1 MITAIFAF
9 FVALLPAAA
18 VQAPPPPD
26 AFPRDGAKQLID
38 NERVTVW
45 DVVFEKG
52 KPSGMHRH
60 KYDMIG
66 IDLADGVVRVTSAQ
80 GSVSTTNARVGNVFW
95 MRKGGVESQEGIS
108 DTPRH
113 AIMVDL
119 KDVRVPPLKNTTGF
133 ADAFPREGGKKL
145 LENDR
150 VVVWDY
156 SWTPGKPTVMHFHDK
171 DVVVVYLGN
180 GDLSSTTPDGKT
192 VVNSYS
198 YGQAKFNP
206 RDRTHSELLVK
217 GSQRVIAV
225 ELK

>member
-1 MITAIFAF
+1 MIPTIFAL
-9 FVALLPAAA
+9 FVALFPFPA
-18 VQAPPPPD
+18 QTRELPD

-45 DVVFEKG
+45 EFVYQKG
-52 KPSGMHRH
+52 KPTGMHRH
-60 KYDMIG
+60 KYDMVG
-66 IDLADGVVRVTSAQ
+66 IDLADSSVKVTSAQ
-80 GSVSTTNARVGNVFW
+80 GSVSTVNPRMGQVFW
-95 MRKGGVESQEGIS
+95 MQKGGTESQEGTS

-113 AIMVDL
+113 AILVDL
-119 KDVRVPPLKNTTGF
+119 KDVRVPPLKNTSGF

-145 LENDR
+145 LDNSR

-198 YGQAKFNP
+198 FGQAKFNP

-217 GSQRVIAV
+217 GAQRVIAV

>member
-1 MITAIFAF
+1 MGKIL
-9 FVALLPAAA
+9 ALLLTLLQTAELPH
-18 VQAPPPPD
+18 

-45 DVVFEKG
+45 EATWTKG
-52 KPSGMHRH
+52 KPTAMHRH
-60 KYDMIG
+60 RYDMVG
-66 IDLADGVVRVTSAQ
+66 IELADATVKVTTQQ
-80 GSVSTTNARVGNVFW
+80 GTATNGSPRLGQVSFIPKGTTHF
-95 MRKGGVESQEGIS
+95 EEGTS

-113 AIMVDL
+113 AILIDL
-119 KDVRVPPLKNTTGF
+119 KDVVVPPLPNKTKF
-133 ADAFPREGGKKL
+133 ADAFPREGSKKL
-145 LENDR
+145 LENNR

-192 VVNSYS
+192 TVNSYS
-198 YGQAKFNP
+198 FGQSKFNA

>member
-1 MITAIFAF
+1 MIPTIFAL
-9 FVALLPAAA
+9 FVALLPFP
-18 VQAPPPPD
+18 VQTPALPD
-26 AFPRDGAKQLID
+26 ALPRDGAKQLID

-45 DVVFEKG
+45 DVVYQKG
-52 KPSGMHRH
+52 KPTGMHRH
-60 KYDMIG
+60 KYDMVG
-66 IDLADGVVRVTSAQ
+66 INLADGTAKVTSAQ
-80 GSVSTTNARVGNVFW
+80 GNVSTVNRRMGQILWAQ
-95 MRKGGVESQEGIS
+95 KGSTDSQEGTS
-108 DTPRH
+108 DTPLH
-113 AIMVDL
+113 AILVDL
-119 KDVRVPPLKNTTGF
+119 KDVRVPPLKNTSGF

-145 LENDR
+145 LDNSR

-198 YGQAKFNP
+198 FGQAKFNP

-217 GSQRVIAV
+217 GAQRVIAV

>member
-1 MITAIFAF
+1 MISTIFTF
-9 FVALLPAAA
+9 LVALLPLP
-18 VQAPPPPD
+18 VQTQNLPP
-26 AFPRDGAKQLID
+26 AFPREGAKQLID

-45 DVVFEKG
+45 EVVYQKG

-60 KYDMIG
+60 QYDGIG
-66 IDLADGVVRVTSAQ
+66 IDLANASVKVTAEN
-80 GSVSTTNARVGNVFW
+80 GSVSTTNRQMGQVFW
-95 MRKGGVESQEGIS
+95 LRKGGAESQETTS

-113 AIMVDL
+113 AIVVDL
-119 KDVRVPPLKNTTGF
+119 KDVRVPPLKNTSGF
-133 ADAFPREGGKKL
+133 ADAFPREGVKKL
-145 LENDR
+145 LDNDR
-150 VVVWDY
+150 IVVWDY
-156 SWTPGKPTVMHFHDK
+156 SWTPGKSTVMHFHDK

-192 VVNSYS
+192 VVNSYTF
-198 YGQAKFNP
+198 GQTKFNP